1 MKALSQEW
9 VDKAEADWMT
19 ARREFTIE
27 DRPNYDAVC
36 FHAQQCVKK
45 YILARLEEADIP
57 SPSTHHLGVLLSIC
71 VEVEPS
77 WEEHKEQ
84 ARTLTTHT
92 MQIQHP
98 GSIADENMAHQ
109 SLDAGAVLRRSIR
122 GSLGLED

>member
-9 VDKAEADWMT
+9 VTKAEADWTT

-45 YILARLEEADIP
+45 YILARMEEADIP

-84 ARTLTTHT
+84 ARTLTAHT
-92 MQIQHP
+92 IQIQHP
-98 GSIADENMAHQ
+98 GTMADEGMAHQ
-109 SLDAGAVLRRSIR
+109 SLDAGAVLRRTIR
-122 GSLGLED
+122 VSLGFED